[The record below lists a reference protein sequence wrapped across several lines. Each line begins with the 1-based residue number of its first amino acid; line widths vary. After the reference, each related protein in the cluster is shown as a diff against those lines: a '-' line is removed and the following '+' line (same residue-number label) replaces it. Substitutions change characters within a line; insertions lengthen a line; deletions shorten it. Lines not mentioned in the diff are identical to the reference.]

1 MRSLGRGIIREGSH
15 RSGAC
20 QGERVRA
27 AGSAALRSPWCRR
40 LHLAIDDCGA
50 SADQEG
56 IAGDL
61 PEAEF
66 LLTAAPII

>member
-1 MRSLGRGIIREGSH
+1 MRSLGRGIIR
-15 RSGAC
+15 RITPVW
-20 QGERVRA
+20 RVPRRTVRG
-27 AGSAALRSPWCRR
+27 AGSAALSVRGAVG
-40 LHLAIDDCGA
+40 HAIDDCGA

-66 LLTAAPII
+66 LLTAAPIV